1 MALMSCPECGKEF
14 SDQAQA
20 CPNCAWPNPQVQPT
34 AAASAPAAKK
44 VGCGTYV
51 LGGLGLL
58 FALLVMRGISSTE
71 ATTPSS
77 AANEQPAAAEQA
89 ETKEQ
94 APARA
99 PEPAPFV
106 VKGRNENVSK
116 KFTLQPG
123 IAVFQMD
130 YDGDRNF
137 IVGLLDAEGKEVSD
151 LANEIGSFHGSQAAH
166 VEGGTYLFQVMSSA
180 AWTIKVTQP
189 RPGSAP
195 ATTSFS
201 GKGKRV
207 VGPFSMGG
215 GLKEVSLTHDGRR
228 NFIVGLLDAEGSEV
242 SDLQNVIGRANNST
256 AVTADGGIYFLNV
269 VADGHWNISVK

>member
-34 AAASAPAAKK
+34 AASAPAAKK

-77 AANEQPAAAEQA
+77 AANDQPAAAEQA

-130 YDGDRNF
+130 YDGSSNF
-137 IVGLLDAEGKEVSD
+137 MVDLLDADGQQIAD
-151 LANEIGSFHGSQAAH
+151 LVNEIDAFHGSQAAK
-166 VEGGTYLFQVMSSA
+166 VEGGTYFFKVVSSA
-180 AWTIKVTQP
+180 SWAIKVTQP

-201 GKGKRV
+201 GKGMKV

-215 GLKEVSLTHDGRR
+215 GLKTIALTHDGRR
-228 NFIVGLLDAEGSEV
+228 NFIVDLLDTAGEDV

-256 AVTADGGIYFLNV
+256 PVTTDGGIFFLNVTADG
-269 VADGHWNISVK
+269 HWTISIN